1 MPYSEQLA
9 IKEGEVKELF
19 SEKRIRPKTFDP
31 IEGCPDQYRYRNKM
45 EYTFGDMVKDGPMCL
60 GMHKKRNFM
69 SIITVDQCQ
78 LVDEDF
84 NRILRFTLDFAAE
97 RGYKHYH
104 KKSHRGL
111 AAPFD
116 RPQRHA
122 DR

>member
-1 MPYSEQLA
+1 
-9 IKEGEVKELF
+9 
-19 SEKRIRPKTFDP
+19 
-31 IEGCPDQYRYRNKM
+31 M

-78 LVDEDF
+78 LVDEE
-84 NRILRFTLDFAAE
+84 ILTGSSGLRWTLP
-97 RGYKHYH
+97 RSGVTKYYH
-104 KKSHRGL
+104 KEEPSRL